1 MMNRRSRNNN
11 NRGGQQPRRGGGSNR
26 MQVFD
31 SNGPDVRIRGT
42 AWQVHEKYMALAKDA
57 GSAGDRIL
65 AENYLQHAEHYQ
77 RIINS
82 WAQEDGFVPERVEDE
97 GQREQPPFAAP
108 SDMDSPQDSAQPGGG
123 SRNGPPQQ
131 QGARPGFDPSRQR
144 RRHPYQ
150 QRAHYAANGGRSP
163 AGPAQGEDLGLPAS
177 ILGARPVSAE
187 APASRTDELAEI

>member
-1 MMNRRSRNNN
+1 MNRRSRNN
-11 NRGGQQPRRGGGSNR
+11 RGSQPRRGGGGGSNR

-77 RIINS
+77 RMINA
-82 WAQEDGFVPERVEDE
+82 WALEEGFQPEGRESITDNDEQPADGFE
-97 GQREQPPFAAP
+97 AAP
-108 SDMDSPQDSAQPGGG
+108 SLQQAGPSGASDPRQGGRREG
-123 SRNGPPQQ
+123 
-131 QGARPGFDPSRQR
+131 GFDPSRQQR

-150 QRAHYAANGGRSP
+150 QRPPHHQGGGNRSND
-163 AGPAQGEDLGLPAS
+163 DLGLPAS
-177 ILGARPVSAE
+177 ILGARPV
-187 APASRTDELAEI
+187 APASEENARAGEMAD